1 MKRKVLQF
9 INKHQLIEDNS
20 TIVVGVSGGPDS
32 VCLLH
37 LLLGLQEER
46 KIKIVVTHVDHMFR
60 GKESEDDMEFV
71 KKLCSKLNVLVE
83 TKQIDVSAY
92 KQKNKV
98 SAQVAARDCRYSFFK
113 EVMLKHNATSLAL
126 GQHGDD
132 QVETIL
138 MKISRG
144 SSIPGYAGILPKRAF
159 ELGYVIRPLLSVGKE
174 EVYRYLQENGIEYRT
189 DPSNEKTVYTRNKIR
204 HGVIPALRE
213 LYPGLHEKFQL
224 FSEQMTEDNMLLE
237 ELTKKEL
244 NKVVE
249 SKREG
254 NMVIHRNA
262 LLLLP
267 NPLQRRAIQLILK
280 YLYNNEVPL
289 ALSSIHIKDLQSILA
304 SEQPSGILNFPNGL
318 IVEISY
324 NKCIFSFESDKT
336 VQPYCIEVDVPGK
349 TILPT
354 KDEIIF
360 TVWTHYKRAST
371 YEPNSAILDLSK
383 VKLPLYIRTRK
394 KGDRIK
400 LKGMQG
406 SKKVKSI
413 FIDSKIP
420 IKKREHWP
428 IIVDAEDNLLWIP
441 YLKRS
446 SFEASE
452 ETKGP
457 VLVITT
463 KSSYSLGGK

>member
-1 MKRKVLQF
+1 MKKKVLNF
-9 INKHQLIEDNS
+9 IRKHRLIEQNS

-37 LLLGLQEER
+37 ILLQLKDELNL
-46 KIKIVVTHVDHMFR
+46 KLIAAHVDHMFR
-60 GKESEDDMEFV
+60 GKESEEDMKFV
-71 KKLCSKLNVLVE
+71 QQLCVE
-83 TKQIDVSAY
+83 IGVPYECKQIDVSNY
-92 KQKNKV
+92 KMKNQV
-98 SAQVAARDCRYSFFK
+98 SAQVAARECRYSFFK
-113 EVMLKHNATSLAL
+113 EVMVTHNASLLAL

-132 QVETIL
+132 QVETVL
-138 MKISRG
+138 MKLSRG
-144 SSIPGYAGILPKRAF
+144 STMQGYAGIQPKRAF
-159 ELGYVIRPLLSVGKE
+159 EVGNVIRPLLSISKE
-174 EVYRYLQENGIEYRT
+174 EVYEYLQANNLPYRT
-189 DPSNEKTVYTRNKIR
+189 DPSNEKEVYTRNKIR
-204 HGVIPALRE
+204 HKVIPVLKD
-213 LYPGLHEKFQL
+213 LYPALHDKFQL
-224 FSEQMTEDNMLLE
+224 FSEQLTEDNMFLE

-249 SKREG
+249 SQEEG
-254 NMVIHRNA
+254 KMIIHRNA

-267 NPLQRRAIQLILK
+267 NPLQRRAIHLILN

-324 NKCIFSFESDKT
+324 NTCIFSFESDKT

-360 TVWTHYKRAST
+360 TVWTHYKRVST
-371 YEPNSAILDLSK
+371 YEPNCAILDLSK
-383 VKLPLYIRTRK
+383 IKLPLFIRTRK
-394 KGDRIK
+394 TGDRIK

-428 IIVDAEDNLLWIP
+428 IIVDGEDNLLWIP
-441 YLKRS
+441 HLKRS

-452 ETKGP
+452 ETSGP
-457 VLVITT
+457 VLVITI
-463 KSSYSLGGK
+463 KSSF